1 MVYIVHYM
9 GIGYLLYIK
18 YNIIMCC
25 GHIPNTN
32 ASKRKTIHEKT
43 LTDTVPDND
52 FIVQRVYLHVH
63 LFVCACEGEIE
74 SNMYYIIHIYVYY
87 FFQPDI
93 AS

>member
-9 GIGYLLYIK
+9 GTYT
-18 YNIIMCC
+18 YNIMCC

-63 LFVCACEGEIE
+63 LFVCACERVRE
-74 SNMYYIIHIYVYY
+74 SNIYYIPIYI
-87 FFQPDI
+87 FFFPTRHH
-93 AS
+93 